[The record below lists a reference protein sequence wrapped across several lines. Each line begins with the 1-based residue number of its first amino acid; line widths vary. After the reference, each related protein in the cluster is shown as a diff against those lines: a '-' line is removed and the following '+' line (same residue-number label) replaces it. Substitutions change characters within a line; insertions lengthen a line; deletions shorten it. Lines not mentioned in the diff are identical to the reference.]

1 MPLALSEYQF
11 LRLCL
16 FGSVQGGILALGKA
30 HTRFIPFSQFP
41 QSPSVGLIDDGRFS
55 SSESS
60 SSASFLCPR
69 LSGAV
74 LVGTG
79 VPGVRSGAGA
89 VPDATLTPRLDRL

>member
-55 SSESS
+55 SSTQ
-60 SSASFLCPR
+60 L
-69 LSGAV
+69 
-74 LVGTG
+74 
-79 VPGVRSGAGA
+79 
-89 VPDATLTPRLDRL
+89 DAYVSLP